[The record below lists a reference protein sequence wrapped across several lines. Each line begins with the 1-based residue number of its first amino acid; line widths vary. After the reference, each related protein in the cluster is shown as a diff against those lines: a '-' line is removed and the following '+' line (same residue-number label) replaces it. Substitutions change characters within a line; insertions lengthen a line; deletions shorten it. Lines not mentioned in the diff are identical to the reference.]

1 MANQI
6 VIVIPDDVEAE
17 LQSAMT
23 DYSLNALKRVAID
36 AISKE
41 INIAVSTAHAVAQQE
56 ERVLDQLS
64 EFLPDDLA
72 TPEEDKIHILINAVG
87 AHIRDLKVVQGKVL
101 IASKL
106 ADDATQHV
114 AALIQNKE
122 QLAKLYKD
130 WKLLVKFLRKLR
142 TNQQRKQAGGIFLPV
157 FLFVPNTF
165 PPI

>member
-56 ERVLDQLS
+56 ERVLAAEQLQLS
-64 EFLPDDLA
+64 GEARIIKL
-72 TPEEDKIHILINAVG
+72 EEV
-87 AHIRDLKVVQGKVL
+87 
-101 IASKL
+101 
-106 ADDATQHV
+106 
-114 AALIQNKE
+114 
-122 QLAKLYKD
+122 
-130 WKLLVKFLRKLR
+130 
-142 TNQQRKQAGGIFLPV
+142 NQIPQE
-157 FLFVPNTF
+157 
-165 PPI
+165 